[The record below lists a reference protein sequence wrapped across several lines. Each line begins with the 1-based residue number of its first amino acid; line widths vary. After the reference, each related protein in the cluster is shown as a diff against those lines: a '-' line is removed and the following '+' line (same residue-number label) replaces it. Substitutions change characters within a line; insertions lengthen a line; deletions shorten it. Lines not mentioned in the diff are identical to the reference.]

1 MPAAAAVTLL
11 IDGFCTA
18 ELNEFGPTQAYVGAG
33 EPPLVEDVRFSVP
46 PTQGVLAE
54 AVGDAGAV
62 LIVTAT
68 VVEVLPHAF
77 VAVTV

>member
-1 MPAAAAVTLL
+1 MTLP

-18 ELNEFGPTQAYVGAG
+18 ELKEFGPTHAYVGAG
-33 EPPLVEDVRFSVP
+33 EPPLVDAVRFKVP

-54 AVGDAGAV
+54 AVGDEGAL

-68 VVEVLPHAF
+68 VVEVLPQTF

>member
-11 IDGFCTA
+11 IDGFCKA
-18 ELNEFGPTQAYVGAG
+18 ELKEFGPTHAYVGVG
-33 EPPLVEDVRFSVP
+33 EPPLVEDIRFSVP

-54 AVGDAGAV
+54 AVGDEGVV
-62 LIVTAT
+62 LIVTT
-68 VVEVLPHAF
+68 VVVEVLPHTF

>member
-1 MPAAAAVTLL
+1 MPAAAAVTLP

-18 ELNEFGPTQAYVGAG
+18 ELNEFGPTHAYVGVG
-33 EPPLVEDVRFSVP
+33 EPPLVEDVRFKVP

-54 AVGDAGAV
+54 AVGDEGAV

-68 VVEVLPHAF
+68 VVEVLPQAF
-77 VAVTV
+77 VMVTV